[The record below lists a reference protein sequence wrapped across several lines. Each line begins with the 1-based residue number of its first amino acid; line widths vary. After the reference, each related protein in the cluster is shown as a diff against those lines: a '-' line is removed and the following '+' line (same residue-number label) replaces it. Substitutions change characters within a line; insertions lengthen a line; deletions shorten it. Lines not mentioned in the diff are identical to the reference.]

1 VILLETS
8 RVPGRELVDRSAD
21 LGFDASL
28 LLGLVFDCS
37 PLCSLLLLSL
47 FQAISMK
54 DIKDRL
60 VTLCQDPKVAVLD
73 KLRLVMIY
81 MISQGGMQ
89 ATTRQELLKN
99 VDVEL
104 QDALRNLDALGVD
117 LSNSDK
123 SKKKVSKERQKELE
137 LRNKSNDLALMR
149 YLPVLHG
156 VMESLVTGTLKEES
170 FPYTAPPP
178 PGSMPAASSSSAA
191 APATKG
197 KSARKKANSSDWKSG
212 DSSSSSSGMAA
223 AVDSGAQED
232 LRPRFFVF
240 VLGGVTFSEMRS
252 AYEIAEQRGV
262 NLYIGSTDT
271 LTPTQFIED
280 LSNLPTKD
288 FEHAVEASTRTQ
300 ASGAGAAASSSSARP
315 AAGASVPMT
324 ATRRGPIVDS
334 DDEDDQPPVNLHKLN
349 VKV

>member
-1 VILLETS
+1 MSENVHARHGKL
-8 RVPGRELVDRSAD
+8 RSVRSVAD
-21 LGFDASL
+21 SGSL
-28 LLGLVFDCS
+28 LLFLFFF
-37 PLCSLLLLSL
+37 LLL
-47 FQAISMK
+47 
-54 DIKDRL
+54 RL
-60 VTLCQDPKVAVLD
+60 
-73 KLRLVMIY
+73 
-81 MISQGGMQ
+81 
-89 ATTRQELLKN
+89 
-99 VDVEL
+99 L
-104 QDALRNLDALGVD
+104 QDAIRNLDALGVD

-178 PGSMPAASSSSAA
+178 PGSMPAASSSA

-197 KSARKKANSSDWKSG
+197 KSARKKAGNSSDWKSG
-212 DSSSSSSGMAA
+212 DSSSSSMAA
-223 AVDSGAQED
+223 AVDAGAQED
-232 LRPRFFVF
+232 LRPRFIVF

-252 AYEIAEQRGV
+252 AYEISESRGV

-280 LSNLPTKD
+280 LSNLPSQD
-288 FEHAVEASTRTQ
+288 FMRAVAASTPAA
-300 ASGAGAAASSSSARP
+300 ASSSSSSRPAAGGAAASSSSAP
-315 AAGASVPMT
+315 LTGGAQ
-324 ATRRGPIVDS
+324 ANRRGPIVDS